1 MGNRASLIFGAL
13 SVLAVLAVGLVLA
26 RVRIPAPFPGSR
38 PPRLLVE
45 LDPPAENPHPMF
57 LVASLPVPAA
67 PDPRPQSAAADPRP
81 VEATPTPPPPP
92 LPPEVR
98 DELEQEKKGLLAKLE
113 KERGFA
119 SSVVEKAARELP
131 PPPPRPSP
139 RTGPGSVGVI
149 RELDLSGYPDEV
161 RTDVMQRYR
170 LRIVRKYVS
179 GKSRQS
185 FLSSAATDG
194 SDRFFATPDHPPGI
208 YEVFELSRESVAAMS
223 RLEESELK
231 RRGLPV
237 DRTRVKR
244 VVFGI
249 VETGGTF
256 DLGVKAFE
264 WEGIP

>member
-1 MGNRASLIFGAL
+1 MT
-13 SVLAVLAVGLVLA
+13 
-26 RVRIPAPFPGSR
+26 
-38 PPRLLVE
+38 
-45 LDPPAENPHPMF
+45 
-57 LVASLPVPAA
+57 
-67 PDPRPQSAAADPRP
+67 
-81 VEATPTPPPPP
+81 TPTPAPPPPP
-92 LPPEVR
+92 LAPEVR
-98 DELEQEKKGLLAKLE
+98 DELEQEKQRLLAKLE

-139 RTGPGSVGVI
+139 QTGRGPVGTI
-149 RELDLSGYPDEV
+149 RELDLAGFPENV
-161 RTDVMQRYR
+161 RQDVMQRYR
-170 LRIVRKYVS
+170 LRVTQKYVS

-185 FLSSAATDG
+185 FLSSAATDT
-194 SDRFFATPDHPPGI
+194 SDRYFAAPDPPPGV
-208 YEVFELSRESVAAMS
+208 YEVFELSRDSVAAMS

-249 VETGGTF
+249 VETGRTF

-264 WEGIP
+264 WEAIP